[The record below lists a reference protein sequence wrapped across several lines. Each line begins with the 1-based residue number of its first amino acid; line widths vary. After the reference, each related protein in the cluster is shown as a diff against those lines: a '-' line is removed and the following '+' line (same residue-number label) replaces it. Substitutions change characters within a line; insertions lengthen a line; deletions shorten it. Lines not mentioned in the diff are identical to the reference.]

1 MAGAKAALQHLLDR
15 ARQPEFGRAPHLL
28 GGERGR
34 GGADR
39 FAGARQQ
46 VAARIDDGDVLR
58 PQARHGG
65 GDEVEDRLDALA
77 VQPADACHGQ
87 HHAGLRVLAIARE
100 RLAARQ
106 HEMHAHAADTL
117 HGADGA
123 GDLAL
128 QRAGLVDLLLE
139 LGGDEAVGTIEDL
152 VADRAAGGQTLAGQR
167 HACLGHLI
175 GRYQDLAAVGG
186 DTIGDVAAGELI
198 DHLGGIAQV
207 KVTIEQGHRLGAAA
221 QCHKR
226 QHPEHAESDG
236 AHRGEPGQDPRLAAL
251 PRGPSSLSP
260 LRPQGGVF
268 RRGKVTRCAYPA
280 VNGAADCAGW
290 ERSTTRRGRTATLL
304 HVPTNGLQHC
314 RNTGRTRG
322 AAGMKSS
329 HMTTYIVISMVLG
342 IAVGGLIHN
351 EFADPATQKLF
362 ATYISFGSV
371 IFLRLIKM
379 IIAPLVFSTLVVG
392 IGHMSDAGA
401 VGRVGGKAML
411 WFVSASL
418 VSLGLGLVLVNL
430 FEPGVGIHK
439 VASGVSSGIDAHA
452 MTLDGFVKHV
462 FPDSAIRPMVDN
474 EILQIVVFS
483 IFFGVACAAM
493 GERARLVLE
502 GIEGL
507 SHIILRVTGYVM
519 KLAPL
524 AVFCAMAA
532 TISTNGLGI
541 LVNYAK
547 FMGEFYFGLAC
558 LWVVLIVV
566 GFIFLGP
573 SVRRLILLVREPF
586 LLAFSTASSE
596 AAYPKML
603 EQLAKFPISRNISS
617 FILPLGYSFNL
628 DGTMMYCT
636 FASVFIAQAYDI
648 PLSLGTQLAM
658 LLTLMLTSKGVA
670 GVPRASLVV
679 IAATLNQ
686 FSLPD
691 EGLLLIL
698 GIDTFLD
705 MGRSATNVIGNSLA
719 TAVVA
724 KWEGQLISDVDTME
738 MIEEMEVEPI

>member
-1 MAGAKAALQHLLDR
+1 
-15 ARQPEFGRAPHLL
+15 
-28 GGERGR
+28 
-34 GGADR
+34 
-39 FAGARQQ
+39 
-46 VAARIDDGDVLR
+46 
-58 PQARHGG
+58 
-65 GDEVEDRLDALA
+65 
-77 VQPADACHGQ
+77 
-87 HHAGLRVLAIARE
+87 
-100 RLAARQ
+100 
-106 HEMHAHAADTL
+106 
-117 HGADGA
+117 
-123 GDLAL
+123 
-128 QRAGLVDLLLE
+128 
-139 LGGDEAVGTIEDL
+139 
-152 VADRAAGGQTLAGQR
+152 
-167 HACLGHLI
+167 
-175 GRYQDLAAVGG
+175 
-186 DTIGDVAAGELI
+186 
-198 DHLGGIAQV
+198 
-207 KVTIEQGHRLGAAA
+207 
-221 QCHKR
+221 
-226 QHPEHAESDG
+226 
-236 AHRGEPGQDPRLAAL
+236 
-251 PRGPSSLSP
+251 
-260 LRPQGGVF
+260 
-268 RRGKVTRCAYPA
+268 
-280 VNGAADCAGW
+280 
-290 ERSTTRRGRTATLL
+290 
-304 HVPTNGLQHC
+304 
-314 RNTGRTRG
+314 
-322 AAGMKSS
+322 MKSS
-329 HMTTYIVISMVLG
+329 HMTTYILVAMVLG
-342 IAVGGLIHN
+342 ISAGGVIHD

-362 ATYISFGSV
+362 AGYISIGSM

-418 VSLGLGLVLVNL
+418 VSLTLGLILVNL
-430 FEPGVGIHK
+430 FEPGVGVHK
-439 VASGVSSGIDAHA
+439 IASGVSSGIDAHA

-502 GIEGL
+502 SIEGL

-532 TISTNGLGI
+532 TIATNGMGI

-547 FMGEFYFGLAC
+547 FMGQFYFGLLC
-558 LWVVLIVV
+558 LWIVLIVV

-573 SVRRLILLVREPF
+573 SVKRLILLVREPF

-617 FILPLGYSFNL
+617 FVLPLGYSFNL

-648 PLSLGTQLAM
+648 PLSTGTQIAM

-679 IAATLNQ
+679 IAATLSQ
-686 FSLPD
+686 FSLPE

-724 KWEGQLISDVDTME
+724 KWEGQLISDLDTQE
-738 MIEEMEVEPI
+738 MIEEMEVEPA